1 MKIIMTMTT
10 IIVIINIIQHFDY
23 QLVVS
28 EIKNSQLGEFPNLF
42 GNLTRQLVAVQI
54 KLRQIREVSK
64 RLRNWSRELI
74 VS

>member
-1 MKIIMTMTT
+1 MKIMIMTIIT
-10 IIVIINIIQHFDY
+10 IIINIMQHFDY
-23 QLVVS
+23 QLVIS